1 MSYVL
6 LASAPTAALLSDQ
19 AVIPAKDVARLTTAA
34 ELVETLETHRDAIAR
49 LARAEGFEAGRAE
62 GLDQAAR
69 QVAETLAEIHR
80 VLEAERTRLR
90 SQAAN
95 LALDIVRRITVE
107 LGPDATVAALAER
120 AVRDLLPQEP
130 IRVRV
135 AAERVGAVSARLWP
149 IHERVEVAAEPGLG
163 PDECLID
170 TPSGHVRAGLDV
182 QLAAL
187 EAVFARVETEAAA

>member
-6 LASAPTAALLSDQ
+6 LASAPTATLLSDR
-19 AVIPAKDVARLTTAA
+19 AIIPAADVARLSTAA
-34 ELVETLETHRDAIAR
+34 ELLETLEAHRDAVGRA
-49 LARAEGFEAGRAE
+49 ARAEGFETGKAE
-62 GLDQAAR
+62 GLDRAAAHT
-69 QVAETLAEIHR
+69 AETIAEAHR
-80 VLEAERTRLR
+80 VLDAERERLR
-90 SQAAN
+90 GQAAG
-95 LALDIVRRITVE
+95 LALEIVRRIAAE

-135 AAERVGAVSARLWP
+135 AAERVGSVSARLWP
-149 IHERVEVAAEPGLG
+149 IHERVEVTAEPGLG

-170 TPSGHVRAGLDV
+170 TPSGHVRAGLAV

-187 EAVFARVETEAAA
+187 EKAFDRLEAGAAA

>member
-19 AVIPAKDVARLTTAA
+19 AVIPAKDVARLETAA
-34 ELVETLETHRDAIAR
+34 ALVETLEAHRDAVAR
-49 LARAEGFEAGRAE
+49 HARAEGFEAGRAE
-62 GLDQAAR
+62 GLDRAAR

-80 VLEAERTRLR
+80 VLEAERARLR
-90 SQAAN
+90 GQAAS

-187 EAVFARVETEAAA
+187 EAVFARIDTEAAA

>member
-6 LASAPTAALLSDQ
+6 LASAPTAVLLSDQ
-19 AVIPAKDVARLTTAA
+19 AIIPAKDVGRLETAA
-34 ELVETLETHRDAIAR
+34 ELVEALEAHRDAVTCH
-49 LARAEGFEAGRAE
+49 ARAEGFEAGRAE
-62 GLDQAAR
+62 GLDHAAR
-69 QVAETLAEIHR
+69 HVAETLAEIHR
-80 VLEAERTRLR
+80 VLDAERARLR
-90 SQAAN
+90 GQAAS
-95 LALDIVRRITVE
+95 LALDIVRRIAVD

-149 IHERVEVAAEPGLG
+149 IHERVEVAAEPGLS